1 MKLPADIVDRL
12 RDRYAARPVLV
23 TGGAGFIGSHLTDA
37 LLDLGARVSVLDDLS
52 AGLIANLS
60 DRLESEPERLT
71 FHHASVLDRESLTVA
86 IGGAHTVFHLAAVGS
101 VQRSVEDP
109 ERTLAVNSTGTARVL
124 DAARHAKAHRVILAS
139 SSSVYGDAAPL
150 PAPETSAPRPRSP
163 YAASKLAGEHLA
175 AAWSSTYGL
184 DTLVLRYFNVFG
196 PRQRADTAYAAAIAA
211 FATSVM
217 EGRAP
222 SIFGDGKQS
231 RDFTPVANVVLGT
244 LLAGA
249 AERRFEGEPVNLAL
263 GRETTVDDLARAI
276 AKALGKP
283 ELEPTHTEPRAGEVR
298 HSRADVTRAHELL
311 GFEPFGSFDDAL
323 AETARWYAERDNPDP
338 DNPDPNDMG
347 SRAPGTPS
355 ETPR

>member
-1 MKLPADIVDRL
+1 MKLPAEQVDRL
-12 RDRYAARPVLV
+12 RARYEDRPVLV

-52 AGLIANLS
+52 AGRLENLS
-60 DRLESEPERLT
+60 DRLETEPDRIT
-71 FHHASVLDRESLTVA
+71 WRHASVLDRAALAEAVA
-86 IGGAHTVFHLAAVGS
+86 GAHTVFHLAAVGS

-109 ERTLAVNSTGTARVL
+109 ERTLAVNSTGAARVL
-124 DAARHAKAHRVILAS
+124 DAARRAGVSRVVLAS

-150 PAPETSAPRPRSP
+150 PAPESAAPRPRSP

-184 DTLVLRYFNVFG
+184 DTVSLRYFNVFG

-211 FATSVM
+211 FATAVL

-222 SIFGDGKQS
+222 AIFGDGEQS

-249 AERRFEGEPVNLAL
+249 AERRFEGEPINLAL
-263 GRETTVDDLARAI
+263 GRQTTVNELARAI
-276 AKALGKP
+276 ASALGRDD
-283 ELEPTHTEPRAGEVR
+283 LAPTHGQPRAGEVR
-298 HSRADVTRAHELL
+298 HSRADVARARDVL
-311 GFEPFGSFDDAL
+311 GFEPFGSFDEAL
-323 AETARWYAERDNPDP
+323 AETARWYADSGD
-338 DNPDPNDMG
+338 DHDGAG
-347 SRAPGTPS
+347 SRIPGVPS
-355 ETPR
+355 GTRR